1 MKDEIS
7 GWRHQHTPLKI
18 IKKGT
23 HQDWEGGELDFFKNT
38 HTWVIEK
45 MLRFGLGKMA
55 LESCEKERRK
65 KKKKEIERK
74 IKERALEGEKRRVS
88 YFIR

>member
-38 HTWVIEK
+38 HTWVGDREDVKIWARKNGIRELWEREK
-45 MLRFGLGKMA
+45 
-55 LESCEKERRK
+55 KERKKGNRKKNQGEGAWRRK
-65 KKKKEIERK
+65 KK
-74 IKERALEGEKRRVS
+74 G
-88 YFIR
+88 

>member
-1 MKDEIS
+1 
-7 GWRHQHTPLKI
+7 
-18 IKKGT
+18 
-23 HQDWEGGELDFFKNT
+23 
-38 HTWVIEK
+38 

-65 KKKKEIERK
+65 KEKKKEIERK
-74 IKERALEGEKRRVS
+74 MKERAFDGEKRRVS

>member
-1 MKDEIS
+1 M
-7 GWRHQHTPLKI
+7 
-18 IKKGT
+18 
-23 HQDWEGGELDFFKNT
+23 
-38 HTWVIEK
+38 IEK

-65 KKKKEIERK
+65 KEKKEIERK
-74 IKERALEGEKRRVS
+74 IKERALEGEKRRVG